1 VCKQYGC
8 KKARERLGV
17 RMRRRGAMRDN
28 KDNRQ
33 HMPSCERVAF
43 KQLNVKG

>member
-1 VCKQYGC
+1 MRKQNEY

-17 RMRRRGAMRDN
+17 RMRRCGAMRDN
-28 KDNRQ
+28 KDNRRSA
-33 HMPSCERVAF
+33 PSCERVAF

>member
-1 VCKQYGC
+1 VHKQNEC

-17 RMRRRGAMRDN
+17 RMRRRGARRDN

-33 HMPSCERVAF
+33 STPSCERVAF